1 MRYIAVTL
9 IALNLIFLYFNFS
22 GEHATEIEQT
32 TPRAKDNTASIQ
44 LLREAG
50 TSRKRQM
57 EQVVNNPVQLVE
69 EVEGVEGGEEVAG
82 GEEVGEVEEKE
93 TSCKAIGPFSSLTT
107 GQAVLERLISMDLAV
122 QLKALD
128 SLLEEYYYRVLIPP
142 VESLEVAF
150 RNLRELQSLGIDSYV
165 ITQGE
170 DSLGISMGVYS
181 NAFTAEEVRRK
192 LSKDGYPTSVRQVSR
207 IAREYW
213 IFSLDDGD
221 LDVGE
226 EVMKSIQSEYP
237 NASYGLQNCIKAPQE
252 LEE

>member
-9 IALNLIFLYFNFS
+9 IALNLFFLYFNLS
-22 GEHATEIEQT
+22 REPATETERELSQ
-32 TPRAKDNTASIQ
+32 AKDNTPSIQ

-57 EQVVNNPVQLVE
+57 EQVVNNPVKL
-69 EVEGVEGGEEVAG
+69 
-82 GEEVGEVEEKE
+82 VEEKE
-93 TSCKAIGPFSSLTT
+93 TNCKAIGPFSSLTI

-128 SLLEEYYYRVLIPP
+128 SVLDEYYYRVLIPP

-192 LSKDGYPTSVRQVSR
+192 LARDGYPTSVRQVSR

-213 IFSLDDGD
+213 IFSMDDGD
-221 LDVGE
+221 LDVE
-226 EVMKSIQSEYP
+226 EEIMKSIKSKYP
-237 NASYGLQNCIKAPQE
+237 NASYGLQICVRETQE

>member
-1 MRYIAVTL
+1 MRYITITL
-9 IALNLIFLYFNFS
+9 IALNLLFLYFNLS
-22 GEHATEIEQT
+22 REHATETKPELPQG
-32 TPRAKDNTASIQ
+32 KDNTPSIQ

-50 TSRKRQM
+50 ISRKRLM
-57 EQVVNNPVQLVE
+57 EQVVNNPVQLV
-69 EVEGVEGGEEVAG
+69 A
-82 GEEVGEVEEKE
+82 EKE
-93 TSCKAIGPFSSLTT
+93 SNCKAVGPFSSLTI
-107 GQAVLERLISMDLAV
+107 GQEVLERLISMNLAV

-128 SLLEEYYYRVLIPP
+128 SVLDEYYYRVLIPP

-181 NAFTAEEVRRK
+181 NAFTAEDVRRK
-192 LSKDGYPTSVRQVSR
+192 LARDGYPTSVRQVSR

-213 IFSLDDGD
+213 IFSINDGD

-226 EVMKSIQSEYP
+226 EAMKSIRSKYP
-237 NASYGLQNCIKAPQE
+237 NANYGLQFCVQE
-252 LEE
+252 TQDLEE

>member
-9 IALNLIFLYFNFS
+9 IALNLLFLYFNLS
-22 GEHATEIEQT
+22 GEQATETEQAL
-32 TPRAKDNTASIQ
+32 PQEKDNTPSVQ

-69 EVEGVEGGEEVAG
+69 EVE
-82 GEEVGEVEEKE
+82 EKE
-93 TSCKAIGPFSSLTT
+93 TNCKAIGPFSSLTT
-107 GQAVLERLISMDLAV
+107 GQAVLERLISMGLVV

-192 LSKDGYPTSVRQVSR
+192 LAKDGYPTSVRQVSR

-221 LDVGE
+221 LDVE
-226 EVMKSIQSEYP
+226 EEIMKSIQSKYP
-237 NASYGLQNCIKAPQE
+237 NASYGRQICV
-252 LEE
+252 EETPDMEE

>member
-9 IALNLIFLYFNFS
+9 IVLNLFLLYFNLS
-22 GEHATEIEQT
+22 REQAAETKQELHRVEGNT
-32 TPRAKDNTASIQ
+32 TSIQ

-69 EVEGVEGGEEVAG
+69 E
-82 GEEVGEVEEKE
+82 KE
-93 TSCKAIGPFSSLTT
+93 TNCKAIGPFSSLTI

-128 SLLEEYYYRVLIPP
+128 SVLDEYYYRVLIPP

-181 NAFTAEEVRRK
+181 NAFTAEDVRRK
-192 LSKDGYPTSVRQVSR
+192 LARDDYPTSIRQVSR

-213 IFSLDDGD
+213 IFSMDDGD
-221 LDVGE
+221 LEVGE
-226 EVMKSIQSEYP
+226 EIMKSIQSKYP
-237 NASYGLQNCIKAPQE
+237 DANYGLQICVRETQE
-252 LEE
+252 SEE